1 MAGDDIDAVAERLYL
16 LRLRDEAARL
26 AEDCVRVA
34 AVADAAARGL
44 GEGPGLLPL
53 DLDPY
58 MRRMVEADDEGGP
71 LVAFLRAARRTLDHI
86 RVEVAIMLRTR
97 R

>member
-1 MAGDDIDAVAERLYL
+1 MDDDVGAAERLYL
-16 LRLRDEAARL
+16 LRLRDEASRL

-34 AVADAAARGL
+34 AIADAASRAL
-44 GEGPGLLPL
+44 GDGPGLLPL

-58 MRRMVEADDEGGP
+58 MRRMVEADQEEGGP
-71 LVAFLRAARRTLDHI
+71 LAAFLRAARRTLDHI

>member
-1 MAGDDIDAVAERLYL
+1 MDDDVGAAERLYL
-16 LRLRDEAARL
+16 LRLRDEASRL

-34 AVADAAARGL
+34 AIADAAARGD
-44 GEGPGLLPL
+44 EPSLLPL

-71 LVAFLRAARRTLDHI
+71 LAAFLRAARRTLDHI